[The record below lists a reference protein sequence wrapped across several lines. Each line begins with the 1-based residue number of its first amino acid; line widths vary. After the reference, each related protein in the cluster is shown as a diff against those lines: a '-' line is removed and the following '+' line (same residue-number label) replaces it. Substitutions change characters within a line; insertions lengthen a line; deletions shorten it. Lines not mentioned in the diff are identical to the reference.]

1 MRLQIDR
8 MLAVTKPVAVCL
20 GFAWSSGIGAIAQV
34 PIEIPPKASGM
45 STNAPAPYETS
56 PTLDTLSE
64 GNGVRNPNRSLEQV
78 AAAPERQAGMT
89 QLPQSSLGSA
99 AAARSARMPKLP
111 SMMEMTG
118 PNAIDAAWLKK
129 SEAFSAF
136 AKDSMQAPLL
146 EASRSADV
154 VTESPSPHSEGSIA
168 DPELCPSNEFGTIFT
183 WTAPNFYSRPLY
195 FEQVN
200 MERYESKCPPWSRP
214 VVSYAAF
221 LGTIPIVPYK
231 MGGARVHERAYT
243 LGHWRPGDPTPHQI
257 HWGPRTTRG
266 ALYQGAATTGLI
278 FFLP

>member
-1 MRLQIDR
+1 MRHQIDR
-8 MLAVTKPVAVCL
+8 MLAVTQPVAVWL
-20 GFAWSSGIGAIAQV
+20 GFAWSCGIGAMAQV
-34 PIEIPPKASGM
+34 PIEMPPQSSGARP
-45 STNAPAPYETS
+45 SAPSPSGTS
-56 PTLDTLSE
+56 PTLDTLADR
-64 GNGVRNPNRSLEQV
+64 NGAHDPSRSLEHMV
-78 AAAPERQAGMT
+78 ATPRHQAAMT
-89 QLPQSSLGSA
+89 QPPQSTLGSA
-99 AAARSARMPKLP
+99 AAARSAKMPKLP

-154 VTESPSPHSEGSIA
+154 VTESPPTTMDGSIA
-168 DPELCPSNEFGTIFT
+168 DPEFCPPVEYGTIFT

-231 MGGARVHERAYT
+231 MGGARIHDRAYT

-257 HWGPRTTRG
+257 HWGPKTTRG
-266 ALYQGAATTGLI
+266 ALYQGVATTGLI